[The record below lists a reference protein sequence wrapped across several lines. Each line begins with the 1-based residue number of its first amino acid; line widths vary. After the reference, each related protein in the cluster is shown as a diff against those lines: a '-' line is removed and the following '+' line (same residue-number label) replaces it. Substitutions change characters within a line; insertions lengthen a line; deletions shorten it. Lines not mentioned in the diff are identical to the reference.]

1 MIPSSISTN
10 IGRRCIRRVFLRV
23 QPQAVS
29 VVAARC
35 GDAIFPPPHQD
46 RRRWMAGHS
55 KWANIRHKKGAKD
68 KVRAAILG
76 KASLGI
82 MAASKACSGDLSN
95 LRLQSAIAHAKSV
108 QLPRDRI
115 EDAIAKGTSKGSGD
129 ADLLNLRYD
138 AMLNVGGT
146 KVACIITALSDNRNR
161 TASSVRHLVTK
172 DGAGELLSTD
182 SLAYVFDHVG
192 QITVGN
198 VEDEDALLE
207 CALEA
212 GALNMEPDETLLVAN
227 DDEDDTTSTMT
238 GKRFLITT
246 EDTELF
252 QVVTSLRDAGY
263 SVAQFDHLYTLQDQD
278 HGGVELSSEGEDAL
292 IQFLDKMD
300 ENEDVTNVF
309 HNAI

>member
-1 MIPSSISTN
+1 
-10 IGRRCIRRVFLRV
+10 
-23 QPQAVS
+23 
-29 VVAARC
+29 
-35 GDAIFPPPHQD
+35 
-46 RRRWMAGHS
+46 MAGHS

>member
-1 MIPSSISTN
+1 MMEWSIMAN
-10 IGRRCIRRVFLRV
+10 IGRRSFLRA
-23 QPQAVS
+23 QPHALAS
-29 VVAARC
+29 VAAFLNA
-35 GDAIFPPPHQD
+35 GVTLFPPPPS
-46 RRRWMAGHS
+46 RRWAGHS

-108 QLPRDRI
+108 QLPKDRI
-115 EDAIAKGTSKGSGD
+115 EDAIAKGTISKGSGD

-138 AMLNVGGT
+138 AMLNMGGT
-146 KVACIITALSDNRNR
+146 KVACLVLALSDNRNR

-172 DGAGELLSTD
+172 DGAGELMSTD
-182 SLAYVFDHVG
+182 SLAYVFDLVG
-192 QITVGN
+192 QITVEN

-212 GALNMEPDETLLVAN
+212 GALNMEPNDEGLPDDEKN
-227 DDEDDTTSTMT
+227 DDSSNTIDQ
-238 GKRFLITT
+238 FVVTT

-252 QVVTSLRDAGY
+252 QVVNCLRDGGY
-263 SVAQFDHLYTLQDQD
+263 NVTQFDHRYVLTDQE

-309 HNAI
+309 HNAV

>member
-1 MIPSSISTN
+1 
-10 IGRRCIRRVFLRV
+10 
-23 QPQAVS
+23 
-29 VVAARC
+29 
-35 GDAIFPPPHQD
+35 
-46 RRRWMAGHS
+46 
-55 KWANIRHKKGAKD
+55 
-68 KVRAAILG
+68 
-76 KASLGI
+76 
-82 MAASKACSGDLSN
+82 
-95 LRLQSAIAHAKSV
+95 
-108 QLPRDRI
+108 
-115 EDAIAKGTSKGSGD
+115 
-129 ADLLNLRYD
+129 
-138 AMLNVGGT
+138 MLNAGGT

-212 GALNMEPDETLLVAN
+212 GALNMDPDETLLVAN